1 METGFFFCFLMKT
14 EHTKNC
20 KRLLRNLLCTCSI
33 GFFTFNYKRKKLE
46 TATFVYLF
54 SDTLISCLYGCK
66 YPNI

>member
-46 TATFVYLF
+46 TATFV
-54 SDTLISCLYGCK
+54 
-66 YPNI
+66 